1 MGIPLIVESFSVLI
15 CQDSRQIHIGYALRL
30 KIRDQAFKITLL
42 IFDLLAALRHVLPA
56 QGVLVRCDRKEEL
69 CPGAFDALLKKSDI
83 VCLIE
88 QLPIRHLVRVLK
100 IIEGCTVIEP
110 AIAPGNDRILGGRP
124 EQGIFYLRIQRN
136 ELRPVGEMILKPV
149 AEIGEI
155 FSGTVPV
162 KRRKGCHFFIS
173 DGFCRLIPGHPRKRK
188 RNDSE
193 HAGDKQDFQNFLVL
207 QLLLRLPQNR
217 K

>member
-1 MGIPLIVESFSVLI
+1 MGIPLIVESLSVLI
-15 CQDSRQIHIGYALRL
+15 CQDPGQIHIGYALRL
-30 KIRDQAFKITLL
+30 KIRDQALKITLL
-42 IFDLLAALRHVLPA
+42 ILDLLIALRHVLPA
-56 QGVLVRCDRKEEL
+56 QGVLVRCDRKEKL
-69 CPGAFDALLKKSDI
+69 CPGALDALLEKGNI
-83 VCLIE
+83 VGLIE
-88 QLPIRHLVRVLK
+88 QLPIRHLIRVLE

-124 EQGIFYLRIQRN
+124 EQGIFYLCVQRN
-136 ELRPVGEMILKPV
+136 ELRSVGKMVLKPV
-149 AEIGEI
+149 TEIGEI

-173 DGFCRLIPGHPRKRK
+173 DGFCRLIPGHPRKGK
-188 RNDSE
+188 GNDSE